1 MLMWR
6 GSSNFQAHHSQSS
19 CDPLRSIFFRC
30 IFLFFFVFL
39 ARAKDFTKEKGRLLT
54 VYVHSK
60 MRNKVNFMHAGLFQI
75 SKIHS

>member
-1 MLMWR
+1 MLMR
-6 GSSNFQAHHSQSS
+6 RRRSNFQAHHSQSS
-19 CDPLRSIFFRC
+19 CDPLRSIFFLLY
-30 IFLFFFVFL
+30 FLFFL
-39 ARAKDFTKEKGRLLT
+39 ARVKDFAEEEGRLLT

>member
-1 MLMWR
+1 MLMR
-6 GSSNFQAHHSQSS
+6 RRRSNFQAHHSQSS
-19 CDPLRSIFFRC
+19 CDPLRSIFFTV
-30 IFLFFFVFL
+30 FFVFCFFL
-39 ARAKDFTKEKGRLLT
+39 ARVKDFAEEEGRLLT